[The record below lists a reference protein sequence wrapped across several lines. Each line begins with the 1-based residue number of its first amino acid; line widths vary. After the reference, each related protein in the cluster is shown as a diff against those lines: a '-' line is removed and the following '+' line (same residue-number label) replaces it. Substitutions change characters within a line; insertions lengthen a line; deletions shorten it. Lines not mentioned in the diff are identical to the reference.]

1 MQVKVLLEE
10 QEQTKAMVDN
20 IEKFKQEVSKSLSL
34 LTVKCEML
42 DKHVPELKD
51 KLEQAINT
59 INVRNW
65 LSMCNATCS
74 LQLSL

>member
-1 MQVKVLLEE
+1 VLVQVKVLLEE

-59 INVRNW
+59 INV
-65 LSMCNATCS
+65 
-74 LQLSL
+74 